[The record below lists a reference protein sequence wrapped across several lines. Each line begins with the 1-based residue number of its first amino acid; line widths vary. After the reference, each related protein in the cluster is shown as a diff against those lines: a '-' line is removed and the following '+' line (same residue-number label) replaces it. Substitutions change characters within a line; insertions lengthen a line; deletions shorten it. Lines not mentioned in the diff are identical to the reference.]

1 MPPKGKEPPKNRLG
15 NTAKLY
21 MKRYIVRFLP
31 ILILLLLSA
40 AACNRNRNL
49 FVLHGT
55 LSGNS
60 SESVVYVLGIDN
72 RFDRID
78 TISFTG
84 ERFVW
89 SFTPDTVT
97 PLLLILPDGREQAL
111 FAEKG
116 IEASLFVPDSGE
128 TMVQGGYCND
138 SYQAFK
144 SAAAND
150 TAVNQIYTRIDSFI
164 TADPFSEVTPMLLY
178 EYMVK
183 KHHAKQLDIDNLIK
197 KMSGNMQDCPFI
209 GDLKS
214 GFGAELTGNYYVS
227 GIFLNDTT
235 MQRISFSSVAENEHL
250 VVCVWASW
258 NEKSDEARKKLSL
271 LSEYYADRK
280 FTIAD
285 ISIDTNLERWKEA
298 VKKDTVEWVSY
309 CDTEGWNS
317 RLLRDG
323 LVEELPVYI
332 LFSGLKRIILK
343 TGSLEE
349 MDVRLDAELPLKER
363 TDRITPRKYRITGL

>member
-1 MPPKGKEPPKNRLG
+1 
-15 NTAKLY
+15 

-31 ILILLLLSA
+31 ILILLLLLA

-128 TMVQGGYCND
+128 TMIQGGYCND

-150 TAVNQIYTRIDSFI
+150 TAANQIYIRIDSFI
-164 TADPFSEVTPMLLY
+164 TVDPFSEVIFMLFY

-183 KHHAKQLDIDNLIK
+183 KH
-197 KMSGNMQDCPFI
+197 
-209 GDLKS
+209 
-214 GFGAELTGNYYVS
+214 YV
-227 GIFLNDTT
+227 
-235 MQRISFSSVAENEHL
+235 
-250 VVCVWASW
+250 
-258 NEKSDEARKKLSL
+258 K
-271 LSEYYADRK
+271 
-280 FTIAD
+280 
-285 ISIDTNLERWKEA
+285 
-298 VKKDTVEWVSY
+298 
-309 CDTEGWNS
+309 
-317 RLLRDG
+317 
-323 LVEELPVYI
+323 
-332 LFSGLKRIILK
+332 
-343 TGSLEE
+343 
-349 MDVRLDAELPLKER
+349 
-363 TDRITPRKYRITGL
+363 